1 MTSCVP
7 LPPGERPADAP
18 PLHRVAVLAL
28 DGVIPFEL
36 GIPSRIL
43 GGAYT
48 NDGRPLY
55 DVRVCSLDGSPVR
68 TADGFSVVPEHGP
81 EELAAADTVVVPPT
95 VEMRTLADDGS
106 LTVLV
111 AGALARIRPGTR
123 VVSICNGAYALAAAG
138 LLDGRPATTHW
149 WETAHFQ
156 SLFPLVRLDEDVLF
170 VDDGDVLTSA
180 GAAAGVDLCLH
191 LVRRDHGSATANAVA
206 RRCVVPP
213 WRDGGQAQ
221 YIERPVPEP
230 TTTTTAPTRA
240 WALERLDRP
249 LTLTELAAHARMSVR
264 TFTRRFRDEAG
275 TTPGQWLTAQRVEL
289 AKQLLETS
297 DLTVDHIAD
306 RAGFGSGNS
315 LRQHMRAQVGISPAA
330 YRRAFHRTSE
340 DTTAKDITVQDITAK
355 NITVKEKEFAQ

>member
-1 MTSCVP
+1 MSSCVP
-7 LPPGERPADAP
+7 PPDGPRPAGAP

-36 GIPSRIL
+36 SIPSRIL
-43 GGAYT
+43 GGART
-48 NDGRPLY
+48 EDGWPLY
-55 DVRVCSLDGSPVR
+55 DVRVCTVDGAPVR
-68 TADGFSVVPEHGP
+68 TSESFSVVPEHGP
-81 EELAAADTVVVPPT
+81 EELTEADTVVIPPAQDL
-95 VEMRTLADDGS
+95 RTLAEEGGLAEAVGD
-106 LTVLV
+106 
-111 AGALARIRPGTR
+111 ALARIRPGTR
-123 VVSICNGAYALAAAG
+123 VVSICSGAYALAAAG

-149 WETAHFQ
+149 WEAAAFQ
-156 SLFPLVRLDEDVLF
+156 SLFPEVRLDEDVLF

-206 RRCVVPP
+206 RHCVVPP

-230 TTTTTAPTRA
+230 TASTTAPTRA
-240 WALERLDRP
+240 WALQRLDRP
-249 LTLTELAAHARMSVR
+249 LTLTELAEHASMSVR

-306 RAGFGSGNS
+306 RTGFGSGNS
-315 LRQHMRAQVGISPAA
+315 LRQHMRALVGTSPAA
-330 YRRAFHRTSE
+330 YRRTFHRTSRE
-340 DTTAKDITVQDITAK
+340 MTVR
-355 NITVKEKEFAQ
+355 EKEFAQ